1 MVCAVLPFEAHADT
15 YSDLVAAQNS
25 HASSVQREQMLRE
38 QLKGVQSDLL
48 EQVVELDKLTN
59 TQIPVAQE
67 KADVANDAAVADAND
82 LNVSMN
88 RGERLKAIE
97 QRIAK
102 LKSDA
107 DTKAAAALSA
117 ASEAQDVRDSLDA
130 LRVQGENRRAELE
143 GKQDQLQSDAAKQAV
158 QTVLL
163 QSKID
168 DANRQYAQQQA
179 DAAGSANPG
188 QSAFRK

>member
-1 MVCAVLPFEAHADT
+1 
-15 YSDLVAAQNS
+15 
-25 HASSVQREQMLRE
+25 MLRRIRSLRIVFLSILSISKIDVE
-38 QLKGVQSDLL
+38 RFERNALFGCALSKLNECTNFRYNVAVKKGDDDEYS
-48 EQVVELDKLTN
+48 E
-59 TQIPVAQE
+59 
-67 KADVANDAAVADAND
+67 
-82 LNVSMN
+82 
-88 RGERLKAIE
+88 
-97 QRIAK
+97 
-102 LKSDA
+102 SDA

-130 LRVQGENRRAELE
+130 LRVQGENRRTELE

>member
-1 MVCAVLPFEAHADT
+1 MNALIFVTTPPSRKAT
-15 YSDLVAAQNS
+15 T
-25 HASSVQREQMLRE
+25 
-38 QLKGVQSDLL
+38 
-48 EQVVELDKLTN
+48 TN

-67 KADVANDAAVADAND
+67 KADAAND

-163 QSKID
+163 QSKIG

>member
-1 MVCAVLPFEAHADT
+1 MNALIFVTTPPSRKAT
-15 YSDLVAAQNS
+15 T
-25 HASSVQREQMLRE
+25 
-38 QLKGVQSDLL
+38 
-48 EQVVELDKLTN
+48 TN

-67 KADVANDAAVADAND
+67 KADAANDTAAADADD

-163 QSKID
+163 QFQSKID

>member
-1 MVCAVLPFEAHADT
+1 
-15 YSDLVAAQNS
+15 
-25 HASSVQREQMLRE
+25 
-38 QLKGVQSDLL
+38 
-48 EQVVELDKLTN
+48 
-59 TQIPVAQE
+59 
-67 KADVANDAAVADAND
+67 
-82 LNVSMN
+82 MN

-102 LKSDA
+102 LKPDA

-130 LRVQGENRRAELE
+130 LRVQGENRRTELE
-143 GKQDQLQSDAAKQAV
+143 CKQDQLQSDAAKQAV

>member
-1 MVCAVLPFEAHADT
+1 MNALIFVTTPPSRKAT
-15 YSDLVAAQNS
+15 T
-25 HASSVQREQMLRE
+25 
-38 QLKGVQSDLL
+38 
-48 EQVVELDKLTN
+48 TN

-67 KADVANDAAVADAND
+67 KADAANDAAAADADD

-88 RGERLKAIE
+88 RGERLKAVE

-130 LRVQGENRRAELE
+130 LRVQGENRRTELE
-143 GKQDQLQSDAAKQAV
+143 GKHRISCNPMRRNRPCKRCFFNQKSMMPTDSTHSNRRMRLAAPIPVSPHFGNELGRSVSNA
-158 QTVLL
+158 LE
-163 QSKID
+163 SI
-168 DANRQYAQQQA
+168 
-179 DAAGSANPG
+179 GE
-188 QSAFRK
+188 

>member
-1 MVCAVLPFEAHADT
+1 
-15 YSDLVAAQNS
+15 
-25 HASSVQREQMLRE
+25 
-38 QLKGVQSDLL
+38 
-48 EQVVELDKLTN
+48 
-59 TQIPVAQE
+59 
-67 KADVANDAAVADAND
+67 
-82 LNVSMN
+82 MN

-130 LRVQGENRRAELE
+130 LRVQGENRRTELE

-163 QSKID
+163 QFQSKID